1 MNYEHHQK
9 GNAPLAGEA
18 NREAK
23 LNEQIIEVA
32 EKLSKSNSIL
42 SLFGELAPVLAQM
55 GYDPVPIL
63 PGTKRPRPKNWQDGG
78 FVEQSADFAT
88 DYTGILTKYCPAID
102 IDVSDK
108 RLVFQILTV
117 VAEVTKSHPSHLL
130 SRTGSAPRLLVLFRT
145 DQPFPKVATSSCSL
159 VTNPIIDGK
168 EKLSRVEILGEG
180 QQFVAYAIHP
190 DTKLPYKWSPAGNP
204 TNVARDDLPVLTW
217 ENAQEIVRRC
227 EQILSANG
235 TRVGRAKI
243 TDVTPTA
250 HISNA
255 ELKADDPEVCKS
267 ALAAIPN
274 NDVDFDEWVGLL
286 YAAKAALGDDGRSAF
301 LQFSRK
307 SELKHDEEHAKSTW
321 AKAMPTKCG
330 AGSIYYLARQHGW
343 QDPRRVASIDDFVV
357 VEPEPGAR
365 APLPAFKRLKN
376 GDIKPTK
383 ENIAIALRRPDVC
396 GCKLRY
402 DVFRGEVMLALPG
415 TEEWRSLKDTDYT
428 WLCINLE
435 HRNVGF
441 KDIAKERIRDA
452 VAYVAEGDAFD
463 SAQYWL
469 RSLKWDGKER
479 VATFLYTYFGTPDS
493 PYARAISQYLWSA
506 LAGRVMSPG
515 IKADMV
521 PVAVGAQGK
530 GKSSTIKAI
539 APAAEHFLELD
550 IGGKEDD
557 MARMMLGKLVV
568 ELGELKGLRTREVE
582 HIKSFITRSHE
593 EWVPKFKEMKVA
605 YPRRS
610 IFFGSTNK
618 QEFLQDESGH
628 RRWLP
633 FEVGVCAPEL
643 LRADRDQL
651 WAEGLAMFNLDGIR
665 WQEAERLA
673 GAQHD
678 NFVVRDAWEELVG
691 DWLQQVCPLTG
702 RLNGDTVFSAVDILL
717 KVVKMDAKS
726 ITQAHKDRMARV
738 LKELG
743 YEPTRERVNGI
754 RKRAYKKST

>member
-1 MNYEHHQK
+1 MTTFNHPK

-18 NREAK
+18 NQESK
-23 LNEQIIEVA
+23 LNDPIIEVVNNS
-32 EKLSKSNSIL
+32 SKSNSTIRR
-42 SLFGELAPVLAQM
+42 FGELAPILAQM
-55 GYDPVPIL
+55 GYDSVPIL

-78 FVEQSADFAT
+78 FVEKSADFAA
-88 DYTGILTKYCPAID
+88 DYTGILTKHCPAID
-102 IDVSDK
+102 IDVSDEH
-108 RLVFQILTV
+108 LVSMI
-117 VAEVTKSHPSHLL
+117 VAAVGEVIACHPTRLL
-130 SRTGSAPRLLVLFRT
+130 SRTGSAPRMLMPFRT
-145 DQPFPKVATSSCSL
+145 DQPFPKVATSSYKL
-159 VTNPIIDGK
+159 ETDPIIGGK
-168 EKLSRVEILGEG
+168 EKPSKVEILAEG

-190 DTKLPYKWSPAGNP
+190 DTKLPYTWSPTGDP

-235 TRVGRAKI
+235 TRVGKAKI
-243 TDVTPTA
+243 TDAMTTA
-250 HISNA
+250 HVSNA
-255 ELKADDPEVCKS
+255 ELKAEEPEVCKS

-274 NDVDFDEWVGLL
+274 DDVDFDEWVGRL
-286 YAAKAALGDDGRSAF
+286 YATKAALGDDGRAAF
-301 LQFSRK
+301 LEFSRK
-307 SELKHDEEHAKSTW
+307 SELKHDEEYAKSTW

-343 QDPRRVASIDDFVV
+343 QDPRRVASLDDFVV

-365 APLPAFKRLKN
+365 TPLPAFRRLKN
-376 GDIKPTK
+376 GDIKSTK
-383 ENIAIALRRPDVC
+383 ENIAMALRRSDVC
-396 GCKLRY
+396 GCKLRH

-415 TEEWRSLKDTDYT
+415 TEDWRSLKDTDYT

-435 HRNVGF
+435 HCSVGF
-441 KDIAKERIRDA
+441 KEISKERIRDV
-452 VAYVAEGDAFD
+452 VAYVAEGNAFD

-479 VATFLYTYFGTPDS
+479 VATSLSTYFGAVDTP
-493 PYARAISQYLWSA
+493 YTRAISQYLWSA
-506 LAGRVMSPG
+506 LAGRVMRPG

-539 APAAEHFLELD
+539 APAPEHFLELD

-568 ELGELKGLRTREVE
+568 ELGELKGLRTREIE
-582 HIKSFITRSHE
+582 HIKSFITRTHE

-610 IFFGSTNK
+610 VLIGSTNK
-618 QEFLQDESGH
+618 LEFLQDESGH

-633 FEVGVCAPEL
+633 FEVGVCAPEK

-651 WAEGLAMFNLDGIR
+651 WAEGLVMFNLGGIR
-665 WQEAERLA
+665 WQDAERLA

-678 NFVVRDAWEELVG
+678 KFVVRDPWEELVF
-691 DWLQQVCPLTG
+691 DWLQEVCPLTD
-702 RLNGDTVFSAVDILL
+702 RLNGDAVFSAVDILL
-717 KVVKMDAKS
+717 KVVKMDLKS
-726 ITQAHKDRMARV
+726 ITQVHKDRMARV

-743 YEPTRERVNGI
+743 YEASRETVNGI
-754 RKRAYKKST
+754 RKRVYRKIH